1 MGYSIPDNRGLAPVF
16 TNMSVLKTSGGM
28 YPRGGED
35 LARWFVPTVF
45 NLLITA
51 TASYESDA

>member
-16 TNMSVLKTSGGM
+16 TNMSVLKTSGGT

-35 LARWFVPTVF
+35 LARWFAMQKIS
-45 NLLITA
+45 L
-51 TASYESDA
+51 